1 VLGDA
6 RARERLLAAVAQ
18 TERLV
23 LLGDTVELRERP
35 WREVLGAARPTL
47 SALGEALPSGGS
59 VVLVGGNHDHG
70 LLAPALARRSVA
82 EPAPAPLGA
91 ESEIEPLPGEALAHV
106 CAALG
111 ADRVRIRYPGTW
123 LRDDVYATHG
133 HHLDRHTTVPTLE
146 RLAIGAVA
154 RHAGERPGGPA
165 SAEDY
170 EAVLGPVYALLDAY
184 AATGA
189 PVRADASAAAWRAL
203 AGEPGGGLQMR
214 LRRRGLRT
222 AFSALVAALRRVGV
236 GPLSDDVSIE
246 SLRRSAL
253 VAIGEVLL
261 RLRIDARVV
270 VFGHTHCAGPLA
282 GEDPRPWST
291 ATGTR
296 LLNCGCW
303 VREHTLAGGDRR
315 SPYRPGFCVRL
326 DDGAAPALVNLLDAG

>member
-1 VLGDA
+1 
-6 RARERLLAAVAQ
+6 
-18 TERLV
+18 
-23 LLGDTVELRERP
+23 
-35 WREVLGAARPTL
+35 
-47 SALGEALPSGGS
+47 
-59 VVLVGGNHDHG
+59 VLVGGNHDHG

-82 EPAPAPLGA
+82 EPPPAPLGA

-133 HHLDRHTTVPTLE
+133 HHLDRHTTVPTME

-170 EAVLGPVYALLDAY
+170 EAVLGPVYALLDAF
-184 AATGA
+184 AGTGA
-189 PVRADASAAAWRAL
+189 RVRADASATAWRAL
-203 AGEPGGGLQMR
+203 APGELGVGLQMR

-222 AFSALVAALRRVGV
+222 AFSALVMALRRVGV

-270 VFGHTHCAGPLA
+270 VFGHTHRAGPLA

-303 VREHTLAGGDRR
+303 VRERTLAGGDRR

-326 DDGAAPALVNLLDAG
+326 DDGAAPALVNLLDPG